1 MFPTAPKTELTAK
14 GDIVYSEVVRENVRK
29 LEEMVSGDTI
39 SGSFNI
45 QKVQDDVLKLWSVV
59 KSQPGI
65 SQEQKNR
72 IKALYEGVVRSL
84 RKDLDPPRSRV
95 GTRSRRSSS
104 QFLRPQISGVTSVSA
119 DKVPLLHLKRKV
131 GANWEYS
138 SNLTGVYL
146 DILHEIATS
155 GTTFKDKNAIL
166 TGVGT
171 SSIGVEILKGL
182 LSRGAHVVITTST
195 SFRSPPSQRMVGKLT
210 ALMIGPSSRTASFW
224 LISFTF
230 SALSRPRRKAV
241 TFPD

>member
-14 GDIVYSEVVRENVRK
+14 CDIVYSVAVRENARK

-119 DKVPLLHLKRKV
+119 DKVPLPHLKRKV
-131 GANWEYS
+131 GANWEFS
-138 SNLTGVYL
+138 SNSMSWSPWRTYIPGEPRTQTVVLCYVVSL
-146 DILHEIATS
+146 
-155 GTTFKDKNAIL
+155 
-166 TGVGT
+166 
-171 SSIGVEILKGL
+171 SS
-182 LSRGAHVVITTST
+182 
-195 SFRSPPSQRMVGKLT
+195 
-210 ALMIGPSSRTASFW
+210 
-224 LISFTF
+224 
-230 SALSRPRRKAV
+230 
-241 TFPD
+241 